1 MRTISKRVLGLLLMV
16 LAAEIP
22 VGCGGSDR
30 GPGKERTTSVGGG
43 HGVVVNR
50 SDSGTEVKVGGD
62 HGIVVEH
69 PSDNAE
75 HNQP

>member
-1 MRTISKRVLGLLLMV
+1 MIAISKQVLGLLVLV
-16 LAAEIP
+16 LLAALP
-22 VGCGGSDR
+22 LGCGGSDR
-30 GPGKERTTSVGGG
+30 GPGEERTTSVGGG